1 MPTISS
7 GDVTSLLSALGTAM
21 TGIVGFFVDGAAL
34 WLTLAAALIVI
45 SLVRR
50 FLSLR
55 KA

>member
-7 GDVTSLLSALGTAM
+7 GDVTSLLASLGTAM
-21 TGIVGFFVDGAAL
+21 TGIVGFFVDGAGL
-34 WLTLAAALIVI
+34 WLTLAAG
-45 SLVRR
+45 LVVLGLLRR